1 MLEIPAEYEN
11 LDPSTPDTEAG
22 QSEEEVPLGDKEVT
36 EAATTEVNED
46 IPIPP
51 LAGESEVPVVQTEVN
66 TLESS
71 V

>member
-1 MLEIPAEYEN
+1 MSRRGNPKKRCHW
-11 LDPSTPDTEAG
+11 
-22 QSEEEVPLGDKEVT
+22 GDKEVT

-51 LAGESEVPVVQTEVN
+51 LAGETTPPVESEVPVVQTEVN